1 MKKIDLNTKTILITG
16 ASGFIGS
23 NLVKRLCTKYKNIK
37 VIGLDTNSNNKLK
50 EYRLSILNT
59 FSNFKFINCSV
70 SDKDLLYKTFK
81 ENKPDIVVNLAG
93 KAGYQNSNSD
103 IYIENNVIGF
113 YNILEA
119 SKDNDIK
126 HILYAS
132 SASVYGDSNKL
143 PFKEE
148 DETNP
153 IDMYGVSKKNNE
165 LMAHTYSK
173 TYNIKTTGL
182 RLFSVYGP
190 MGNENMTY
198 YEFTKRILNNEK
210 ISIYNNGNIKRDFI
224 YIDDVIDMII
234 KMIEEP
240 TKDIYEIY
248 NIGNSITTSLKDL
261 IEIISKEL
269 NIKFNNIEF
278 IDKKVIPETYADI
291 TKLEKDYN
299 YKQKTSL
306 EEGIKE
312 FIKWYKEYNK

>member
-93 KAGYQNSNSD
+93 KAGYKHTNSD
-103 IYIENNVIGF
+103 VYIENNVVGF

-119 SKDNDIK
+119 SKDNDVK

-132 SASVYGDSNKL
+132 SASVYGDSNKI
-143 PFKEE
+143 PFKEI

-153 IDMYGVSKKNNE
+153 IDLYGASKKTNE
-165 LMAHTYSK
+165 LMAHVYSK

-210 ISIYNNGNIKRDFI
+210 IEIYNNGDIKRDFI

-240 TKDIYEIY
+240 TKDIYSIY
-248 NIGNSITTSLKDL
+248 NIGNSITTSLKNL

-269 NIKFNNIEF
+269 NIEFNNIEY
-278 IDKKVIPETYADI
+278 IDKEVIPET
-291 TKLEKDYN
+291 
-299 YKQKTSL
+299 
-306 EEGIKE
+306 
-312 FIKWYKEYNK
+312 